1 MRFLHTADWHVGKGL
16 RGRSRMDE
24 HEKALREVFEI
35 AVREKIDCVLVA
47 GDIFDT
53 QAPPAEAERLVYSL
67 LADLAGH
74 RIPAVLIGGNHDH
87 PRRLEALRPLLD
99 RMSIHMRPT
108 VRAPGD
114 GGVIELTVRGEQAL
128 IAVMPWI
135 PEHKWLDASLLMGA
149 HAERSSAYADGVASI
164 VEALSA
170 AFTAATVNVLL
181 GHLFVQGG
189 EATGSER
196 EAHLTKPYAL
206 SARRFPDSASYI
218 ALGHLHRPQEIA
230 GPSPACYSGSLLQLD
245 FGEHGQDK
253 RVVIADAQAG
263 KTARIESVRLA
274 AGRRLRYVSGTLAE
288 IEKRASEWSNGD
300 FLHVTARLPRPK
312 PGVAEEVR
320 TMLPDAVDVRVE
332 LPELPSTQPGPPP
345 SDPLAM
351 FQRFFEDREG
361 GEPSPE
367 LLQAFRR
374 LHEEAA
380 DASIEA

>member
-1 MRFLHTADWHVGKGL
+1 MRFLHTADWHIGKSL

-24 HEKALREVFEI
+24 HEKALQEVFEI

-108 VRAPGD
+108 VRAPEE
-114 GGVIELTVRGEQAL
+114 GGVVELTVRGEQAR
-128 IAVMPWI
+128 IAVMPWV
-135 PEHKWLDASLLMGA
+135 PEHKWLDASLLMGV
-149 HAERSSAYADGVASI
+149 HAERSSAYAEGITSI
-164 VEALSA
+164 VDALSA
-170 AFTAATVNVLL
+170 GFTAETVNVLL

-196 EAHLTKPYAL
+196 EVHTTKPYAL
-206 SARRFPDSASYI
+206 PAQRFPDSASYI

-230 GPSPACYSGSLLQLD
+230 GPSPIFYSGSLLQLD
-245 FGEHGQDK
+245 FGEYGQDK
-253 RVVIADAQAG
+253 RVVIIDAKAG
-263 KTARIESVRLA
+263 KTARVESVRLA
-274 AGRRLRYVSGTLAE
+274 GGRRLRHVSGTLAE
-288 IEKRASEWSNGD
+288 IEKRAAEWNNGD
-300 FLHVTARLPRPK
+300 FLYVTVQLAKPK
-312 PGVAEEVR
+312 PGVAEDVR
-320 TMLPDAVDVRVE
+320 AMLPDAVDVRVD
-332 LPELPSTQPGPPP
+332 LPGPPPPGPAPPP
-345 SDPLAM
+345 SDPRAM

-361 GEPSPE
+361 GEPLPDLMS
-367 LLQAFRR
+367 AFQK
-374 LHEEAA
+374 LYEEAT
-380 DASIEA
+380 DASSEA